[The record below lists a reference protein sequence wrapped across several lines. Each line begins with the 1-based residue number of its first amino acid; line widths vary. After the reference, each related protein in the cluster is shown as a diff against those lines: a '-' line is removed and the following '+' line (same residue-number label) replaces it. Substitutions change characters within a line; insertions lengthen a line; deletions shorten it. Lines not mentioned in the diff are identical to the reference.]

1 MMKDEE
7 AYVLHTPTNSESF
20 AAECMRLQPNM
31 ELLNRLLWTFQWN
44 YQLKNHNYVCL
55 WLG

>member
-1 MMKDEE
+1 MKDEE
-7 AYVLHTPTNSESF
+7 AHVQHALTNPESF
-20 AAECMRLQPNM
+20 AAAFLKLQPNM